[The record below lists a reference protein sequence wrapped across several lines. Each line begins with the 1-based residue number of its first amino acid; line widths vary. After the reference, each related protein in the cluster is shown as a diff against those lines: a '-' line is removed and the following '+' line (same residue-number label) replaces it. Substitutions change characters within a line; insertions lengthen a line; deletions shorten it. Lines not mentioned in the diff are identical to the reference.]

1 MEIKKAAHADLE
13 KGKGL
18 NLLLGIVVA
27 LSVLFAAFQWR
38 SFAEVTEHQYALN
51 QADLEDTMLIEDLPE
66 DKPEEPEPVAQQEQ
80 QIEAILPQEFNV
92 VDNDVKVQDIV
103 FRSSDET
110 DQPLPPPAPVAP
122 APVEEETEEIFEVV
136 EESAEFV
143 DGGMEGLNKYLAKNI
158 RYPEVAQ
165 EAGIQ
170 GRVVVQFVVEK
181 DGSAT
186 DIKVVRS
193 VDPALDKEAE
203 RVVKSMPKWKPGK
216 QRGKPVRSKFT
227 LPVQFRLQ

>member
-66 DKPEEPEPVAQQEQ
+66 DKPEEPEPVAQPEQ
-80 QIEAILPQEFNV
+80 QIEAALPEDFKV
-92 VDNDVKVQDIV
+92 VDNDVKVQEIV
-103 FRSSDET
+103 FKSSDET
-110 DQPLPPPAPVAP
+110 DKPLPPPAPVAP

-227 LPVQFRLQ
+227 LPVHFRLQ